1 MEFVKFTVKSITPLL
16 QNNPA
21 SMLAPKE
28 TTAKA
33 KSIPTPKDE
42 AEAGVYRAED
52 GTIYHPAAAFR
63 RALIS
68 AATNRKIG
76 KTAATSIVKGSVF
89 QVVERC
95 PLLDPDTGKPI
106 TDYEID
112 VRRCVLGGK
121 TAVVRARP
129 RIEQWMTSVEFE
141 YDPDFIGEAPLR
153 DLLETAGQRVGI
165 GNFLPEKAGI
175 FGRFVVA

>member
-1 MEFVKFTVKSITPLL
+1 MDIVDFTVKSVTPLL

-21 SMLAPKE
+21 SMLTPK
-28 TTAKA
+28 TATAKA
-33 KSIPTPKDE
+33 KSIPTPAEE
-42 AEAGVYRAED
+42 AESGVYRAED

-89 QVVERC
+89 QLTERC
-95 PLLDPDTGKPI
+95 PLVDPDSGKSI
-106 TDYEID
+106 ESYSID

-129 RIEQWMTSVEFE
+129 RIERWMTTIEFE
-141 YDPDFIGEAPLR
+141 YDPDFISADALR
-153 DLLETAGQRVGI
+153 ELLVTAGQRVGI
-165 GNFLPEKAGI
+165 GNYRPEKAGI
-175 FGRFVVA
+175 FGRFQVA